1 MQQAGVAAEGECS
14 RAACRARR
22 WRARAPLSDLG
33 AWLPLR
39 AARCS
44 RTRPEAAAEARAA
57 RAARIYAYQSHC
69 TIHARKSCHCC
80 PPRVTHICVQTER
93 AIAAD
98 ADCRARRRA
107 GAAARRTTHAAS
119 VCAGQ
124 RSAAGG
130 EAARRQGATVGR
142 CQWRDGGGE
151 VAVARWRWRRG
162 EAASGC
168 GSEAVRRRQDR
179 EAASCGSHSGSLSCR
194 RPRQQPRCAAAC
206 ASAASCCRA
215 GSAAPLRQPLLCRSR
230 PTSVGR
236 ERQRSVGRRGS
247 SHALHLTHI
256 VALHAMHSLP
266 ACEGLHDQR
275 SSTPVD
281 DAQDVVDDGAHEP
294 TSIDGEV
301 HEDVGAARRESWAA
315 TGPWHRSL
323 FGVFGLCSACSALC
337 STEQPPLPKQRLAR
351 RFFRG
356 GGE

>member
-1 MQQAGVAAEGECS
+1 MLPLKASAHAQPVVPADGGRGRPSRILVHGSRCAL
-14 RAACRARR
+14 RAA
-22 WRARAPLSDLG
+22 RARAPKRPPKPARHAQPGYMLTSHIVRYTH
-33 AWLPLR
+33 AKVVT
-39 AARCS
+39 AARLAS
-44 RTRPEAAAEARAA
+44 HTFVYRQNEPSLPTPTAERRRPGGAAE
-57 RAARIYAYQSHC
+57 
-69 TIHARKSCHCC
+69 
-80 PPRVTHICVQTER
+80 
-93 AIAAD
+93 
-98 ADCRARRRA
+98 
-107 GAAARRTTHAAS
+107 RRTTHAAS

-337 STEQPPLPKQRLAR
+337 STEQPPLPKQRLPR